1 MRRGSSLRLALLAGP
16 AVLALLARAAQAAP
30 ATGALETTSGAGAA
44 DCPDAARLA
53 AIVND
58 GIGRTAVVPAG
69 ASTAPPMRI
78 GVAFDRT
85 GKGYAATV
93 RIGGANGG
101 TRRLSNQGPGCAA
114 LANAVGVLLVVVLD
128 TDATTPTDPAA
139 ASPPPSSSSVGSP
152 ATARGETTADLGIG
166 GGVAEGLVGGWSPT
180 VGLGGTLAYRRWA
193 ARLGAVWL
201 PSKSSDFGPGRV
213 EIGLAIARLALCVS
227 TRDDRSRVA
236 LGFCVQ
242 QQVGWMRG
250 RGVDY
255 NAGSGEADHLWLA
268 TGASLVVRGPLGRS
282 FGWEVDV
289 GAVRPLREQRFV
301 VDNLGTAYR
310 SEPAAFMTTFALTT
324 RIW

>member
-1 MRRGSSLRLALLAGP
+1 MRSRSR
-16 AVLALLARAAQAAP
+16 
-30 ATGALETTSGAGAA
+30 
-44 DCPDAARLA
+44 
-53 AIVND
+53 
-58 GIGRTAVVPAG
+58 
-69 ASTAPPMRI
+69 
-78 GVAFDRT
+78 FDRD
-85 GKGYAATV
+85 GKSYAATV
-93 RIGGANGG
+93 RDRRRERRNPEAHRTRAPGAPRSR
-101 TRRLSNQGPGCAA
+101 TRSASFWSSCWTVDAPTIAATRPPRRLR
-114 LANAVGVLLVVVLD
+114 AV
-128 TDATTPTDPAA
+128 AF
-139 ASPPPSSSSVGSP
+139 PP
-152 ATARGETTADLGIG
+152 GETTADLGVG

-193 ARLGAVWL
+193 ARLGGVWL

-213 EIGLAIARLALCVS
+213 EVGLAIARLALCVS

-255 NAGSGEADHLWLA
+255 DDGNGEADHLWLA
-268 TGASLVVRGPLGRS
+268 TGASIVAGGPLGRS
-282 FGWEVDV
+282 LGWEVDV